1 MGLDTWGSFLEKQIL
16 KLVLPRLVCLGFFAS
31 FCQTEKDVAKMKKKG
46 ARCYEA
52 FYFIPLRHKLLK

>member
-16 KLVLPRLVCLGFFAS
+16 KLVLPRLVCLGVFAS

-46 ARCYEA
+46 GKM
-52 FYFIPLRHKLLK
+52 L